1 MNVGGGWFC
10 QFLESDLKTSL
21 SRKLTFKGLKGSGD
35 VCAHPPLDTFSIVTT
50 EANELTDPIHDRM
63 PVILHPRDYD
73 RWLNDYDESRP
84 PLGLL
89 RPYESEGMTMTP
101 ANRAVGN
108 VRNNGAAMLNS
119 A

>member
-1 MNVGGGWFC
+1 MAPADGKHAP
-10 QFLESDLKTSL
+10 S
-21 SRKLTFKGLKGSGD
+21 
-35 VCAHPPLDTFSIVTT
+35 LDTFSIVTT

-73 RWLNDYDESRP
+73 RWLNDYDEARP
-84 PLGLL
+84 PLDLL
-89 RPYESEGMTMTP
+89 RPYESEGMRMTP

-108 VRNNGAAMLNS
+108 VRNNGPEMLNS